1 MQDIASHRHVV
12 YIDLNSGTQISEIS
26 AVSEEVLL
34 VALANSI
41 GIPIILI
48 PSASGLPMFLLLP
61 EFNYHAEP
69 VFIFVDGTAR
79 QYLPIQIV
87 EPKVNKCFDGI
98 HQIHLIHVFLYVC
111 L

>member
-41 GIPIILI
+41 EY
-48 PSASGLPMFLLLP
+48 LL
-61 EFNYHAEP
+61 F
-69 VFIFVDGTAR
+69 
-79 QYLPIQIV
+79 
-87 EPKVNKCFDGI
+87 
-98 HQIHLIHVFLYVC
+98 
-111 L
+111 